1 MKSNTFAL
9 LGVVFAIGAIAPL
22 YAAPVTFQGAATLS
36 LRPDPANLARIYDAN
51 TFNNELIFIIR
62 DESNASLQITNIF
75 DPVLRALDR
84 NPSALVDRPL
94 EISDTNPCKGVTLNP
109 NDVCAFSV
117 LFDTSGPD
125 DGLSNRWSIGEQISV
140 KYLTQPFPIPST
152 VPVVNPLR
160 VRVTVQDAALTG
172 IGPTAVPEPGTFAL
186 IGFALALT
194 LASRRYF
201 ERYYF
206 KERMA
211 RAAVR
216 PVRIQSGSPM
226 PS

>member
-1 MKSNTFAL
+1 MKST
-9 LGVVFAIGAIAPL
+9 VFAAIGFLFGINAIH
-22 YAAPVTFQGAATLS
+22 AAPVTFRGAATLT
-36 LRPDPANLARIYDAN
+36 LRPDPANPGLTFDSN
-51 TFNNELIFIIR
+51 TFNNELIFIIK

-75 DPVLRALDR
+75 DPVLRSLDR
-84 NPSALVDRPL
+84 NPTALVDRPL

-140 KYLTQPFPIPST
+140 KYLTQPFSIPSQ
-152 VPVVNPLR
+152 VPVNNPLR
-160 VRVTVQDAALTG
+160 VRVTVQNAALTG
-172 IGPTAVPEPGTFAL
+172 IGDDPSAVPEPGTFAL
-186 IGFALALT
+186 IGFTLALT
-194 LASRRYF
+194 WATRRCLRGYF
-201 ERYYF
+201 DA
-206 KERMA
+206 RMA